1 MFFINYSS
9 VGDDGEPKKD
19 KEKDVFKDT
28 HTPKSVDAVR
38 ESAFAGR
45 KSTPEPRFDPEKY
58 EPVVKTPPEPTRVKS
73 PDQVGKW
80 VGVHFSHSSVF
91 YCLSFTLHF

>member
-1 MFFINYSS
+1 MEA
-9 VGDDGEPKKD
+9 V
-19 KEKDVFKDT
+19 KE
-28 HTPKSVDAVR
+28 ANL
-38 ESAFAGR
+38 AGR

-80 VGVHFSHSSVF
+80 VCVHIYIFFLNLFSIF
-91 YCLSFTLHF
+91 YLY

>member
-1 MFFINYSS
+1 ML
-9 VGDDGEPKKD
+9 GEDGESKKD
-19 KEKDVFKDT
+19 KEKDYHKDT
-28 HTPKSVDAVR
+28 PKDAGMEAVR
-38 ESAFAGR
+38 ETSLTGR

-80 VGVHFSHSSVF
+80 VRVDHFYYLFKCSA
-91 YCLSFTLHF
+91 L